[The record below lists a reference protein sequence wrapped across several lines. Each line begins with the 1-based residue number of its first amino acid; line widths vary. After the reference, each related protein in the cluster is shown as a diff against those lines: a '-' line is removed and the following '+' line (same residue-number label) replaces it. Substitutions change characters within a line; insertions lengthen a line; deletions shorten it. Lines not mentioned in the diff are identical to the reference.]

1 MNVIELLEREQEK
14 PEVPVLHSG
23 DTVRVH
29 VKVVEGTR
37 ERIQVFEGVV
47 IATSGSMGPRASFTV
62 RRVTHNVGVERRFL
76 LHSPRIDRID
86 VVRHGEVRRAKLY
99 YLRDK
104 KGKAARIRERRSPV
118 GGAASTRRREAEL
131 VAGGDLETPSA
142 DMESDEF
149 LEGEALDDERPLDDA
164 VGAGEQ
170 EAGVADTERQAATA
184 EVEADPAATLV
195 TETVDA

>member
-14 PEVPVLHSG
+14 PEVPVLRSG

-47 IATSGSMGPRASFTV
+47 IATTGSTGPRASFTV

-76 LHSPRIDRID
+76 LHSPRIDRIE

-99 YLRDK
+99 YLREK
-104 KGKAARIRERRSPV
+104 KGKAARIRERRTPL
-118 GGAASTRRREAEL
+118 GGGVSSRRREAEL
-131 VAGGDLETPSA
+131 GG
-142 DMESDEF
+142 
-149 LEGEALDDERPLDDA
+149 
-164 VGAGEQ
+164 VGAGTASEEPESEEVLDETALPEEE
-170 EAGVADTERQAATA
+170 EAVEDMVQPEAVEPEAVEPEA
-184 EVEADPAATLV
+184 EVAGAEQPEAVEPEPEPEPGRV
-195 TETVDA
+195 

>member
-14 PEVPVLHSG
+14 PEVPVLRSG

-47 IATSGSMGPRASFTV
+47 IATTGSTGPRASFTV

-76 LHSPRIDRID
+76 LHSPRLDRIE

-99 YLRDK
+99 YLREK
-104 KGKAARIRERRSPV
+104 KGKAARIRERRTPL
-118 GGAASTRRREAEL
+118 GGGVSGRRREAEL
-131 VAGGDLETPSA
+131 SG
-142 DMESDEF
+142 
-149 LEGEALDDERPLDDA
+149 
-164 VGAGEQ
+164 VGAGTAGEEPESEEVFD
-170 EAGVADTERQAATA
+170 EAALPEEEPAAEDTVETGEPEA
-184 EVEADPAATLV
+184 EVAETEQPEAVEPEPEAEPGRV
-195 TETVDA
+195 

>member
-76 LHSPRIDRID
+76 LHSPRIDRIE

-118 GGAASTRRREAEL
+118 GGAASTRRRVAEL
-131 VAGGDLETPSA
+131 VAGGDLESPSA
-142 DMESDEF
+142 EMEGDEV
-149 LEGEALDDERPLDDA
+149 LEDEVLDDAGLEDA

-170 EAGVADTERQAATA
+170 EAGVANAERQTATA
-184 EVEADPAATLV
+184 EVEADPAAKLV
-195 TETVDA
+195 RETVDA